1 MTTPNRPSS
10 GAKASRLSQP
20 NINDYEWQDYRS
32 INYTSYTSFRKS
44 SNLKISQRNLPHW
57 ELAGAIYFVT
67 FSTWQ
72 KLELTPEARQVVL
85 DSCLFFNNQR
95 YKTYAVVI
103 MPDHVHWLMQP
114 LPKSDHKYWTLASII
129 HSIKSYTS
137 KQVAK
142 VMNHIGIVWQDERYD
157 RIMRDEREF
166 LETWNYIRENPVKAN
181 LSEIAERY
189 PFFWQMDSV
198 DKSSVK

>member
-10 GAKASRLSQP
+10 GAKASRLSQS
-20 NINDYEWQDYRS
+20 NINDYDWFDASS
-32 INYTSYTSFRKS
+32 INYTSYISFLKS
-44 SNLKISQRNLPHW
+44 RNLKISQRNLPHW

-67 FSTWQ
+67 FSTWE

-114 LPKSDHKYWTLASII
+114 LPKSAQKYWTLASII
-129 HSIKSYTS
+129 HSIKSYSS
-137 KQVAK
+137 KQVTK

-166 LETWNYIRENPVKAN
+166 LETWNYIRENPIKAN

-198 DKSSVK
+198 EKYSVK